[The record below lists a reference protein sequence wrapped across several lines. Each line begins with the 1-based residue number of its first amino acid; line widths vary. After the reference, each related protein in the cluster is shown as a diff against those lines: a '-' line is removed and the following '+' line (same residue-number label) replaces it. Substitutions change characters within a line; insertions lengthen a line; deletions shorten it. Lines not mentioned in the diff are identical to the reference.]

1 MWNLR
6 QYGNKVALYSK
17 EYGEISY
24 EEMAGISEE
33 ISGNI
38 TGRELV
44 CVITENSVECL
55 CGYIGFI
62 NNRIVPL
69 MIDGKT
75 NAEWIHNLIDQ
86 YKPNYIWCNKEM
98 EEAFKAYSKIYTM
111 ENYVLLKRKVLVEI
125 DLYKDLAL
133 LLTTSGS
140 TGSSKFVRQS
150 YKNIKANA
158 ESIIEYLKITASEV
172 SITTIPMHYTYG
184 LSIIHTHLM
193 VGAKLVLTQESLVS
207 PEFWKLYKECNVTSF
222 GGVPYTYEIL
232 KKIKFFQEDNSSLN
246 TITQAGGHLNIELQ
260 REIAEAAQK
269 QGYKFV
275 VMYGQTEATARMS
288 YLPSE
293 KCLIKLGSIGIP
305 IPGGKFELVDAD
317 GSVIEETDKEGELVY
332 YGDNVTLGYA
342 ACREDLALGDERKG
356 RLLTGDMAK
365 RDADGFYYI
374 TGRKERFLKIYSNRV
389 NLDECERILERKFG
403 FGVACTGED
412 DALHVFIDNSDEQE
426 KVKLFIKEKFNINTK
441 SIFIHYIKEI
451 PKNTSGKKLYK
462 ELIWK

>member
-1 MWNLR
+1 M
-6 QYGNKVALYSK
+6 
-17 EYGEISY
+17 
-24 EEMAGISEE
+24 
-33 ISGNI
+33 
-38 TGRELV
+38 
-44 CVITENSVECL
+44 
-55 CGYIGFI
+55 
-62 NNRIVPL
+62 
-69 MIDGKT
+69 
-75 NAEWIHNLIDQ
+75 
-86 YKPNYIWCNKEM
+86 
-98 EEAFKAYSKIYTM
+98 
-111 ENYVLLKRKVLVEI
+111 
-125 DLYKDLAL
+125 
-133 LLTTSGS
+133 
-140 TGSSKFVRQS
+140 
-150 YKNIKANA
+150 
-158 ESIIEYLKITASEV
+158 KITASEV
-172 SITTIPMHYTYG
+172 SITTLPMHYTYG

-207 PEFWKLYKECNVTSF
+207 PEFWKLYKECNVTSVVV
-222 GGVPYTYEIL
+222 VPYTYEIL

-365 RDADGFYYI
+365 EMLTDSI
-374 TGRKERFLKIYSNRV
+374 TLLEEK
-389 NLDECERILERKFG
+389 RI
-403 FGVACTGED
+403 
-412 DALHVFIDNSDEQE
+412 
-426 KVKLFIKEKFNINTK
+426 
-441 SIFIHYIKEI
+441 
-451 PKNTSGKKLYK
+451 P
-462 ELIWK
+462 